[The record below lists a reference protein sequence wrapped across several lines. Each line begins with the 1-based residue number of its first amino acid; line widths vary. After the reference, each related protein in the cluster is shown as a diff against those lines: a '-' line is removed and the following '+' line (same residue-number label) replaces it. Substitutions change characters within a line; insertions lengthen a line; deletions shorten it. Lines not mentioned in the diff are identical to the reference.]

1 MKYLKQL
8 LIILAFSLL
17 GECLSRWIPLPVP
30 GAIYGFVLL
39 FLALC
44 TGLLK
49 ETHID
54 ATADFLISVMPVF
67 FISPAVNL
75 LASFDLIA
83 QNLVPIITILVV
95 STFLVFAVAG
105 LVTKWL
111 RRRDEDA

>member
-1 MKYLKQL
+1 M
-8 LIILAFSLL
+8 AFSLL